1 MFGKT
6 LVLPS
11 TFLAQ
16 ARILKVFESGKLI
29 MSYGYSYK

>member
-16 ARILKVFESGKLI
+16 ARIFKVFESGKLI
-29 MSYGYSYK
+29 MSYR